1 MFPATKVIMRPS
13 TVHRSQLFVLVLT
26 LGLATEALG
35 ACSSSGVVE
44 TGADAGA
51 DAARDGGKTAP
62 KSLCIDGKPSP
73 YPTDTKVDLF
83 GTMPPLELP
92 KLGGGAFAFASRF
105 DPCAPRSHLLI
116 LRETASFCGT
126 CLWSQAHTKDVVP
139 ADLADRADLV
149 DLVISDKNNVLVR
162 TSRDVERAAKELG
175 EHASIV
181 AADPDYT
188 LQSVGLGDRRLP
200 FYVIVDTRTMVIR
213 RFLADPE
220 PETLASTLRRE
231 LAVLDG
237 QLPPKHDP
245 IKYEDEYF
253 PSNHWDMLHD
263 MVLPGPA
270 PKDATNAVADLP
282 AAAALGKD
290 LFSDARLSPGGAV
303 SCATCHAPDKGF
315 ADGRPKGVGVA
326 EGDRNT
332 PSILYASHA
341 RFQFWDGRADTL
353 WLQATGPIENAAEMG
368 STRLHVAHRV
378 FTTYRARYEAIF
390 PASPLPPL
398 DDATR
403 FPPAGKPGDAS
414 WDTMRSEDKAAVT
427 AIFVRVAKV
436 IEAFERTL
444 SAKPNAL
451 DRYIGGDL
459 AALTVEEKV
468 GLHTFFTAGC
478 AQCHYGPRLTDDA
491 FHNIR
496 FATGRKDGKPDLGA
510 SVGLPSLLVHELRKP
525 EYADGPFPELVLP
538 TDLRE
543 LEGSFRTP
551 PLRGVTATAP
561 YGHGGTLAGIPEL
574 AKHYGTA
581 GLLEDDPK
589 AAGRSEAWVPNF
601 VEQHER
607 ELVPAMRLF
616 SGEVVV
622 P

>member
-1 MFPATKVIMRPS
+1 
-13 TVHRSQLFVLVLT
+13 
-26 LGLATEALG
+26 
-35 ACSSSGVVE
+35 
-44 TGADAGA
+44 
-51 DAARDGGKTAP
+51 
-62 KSLCIDGKPSP
+62 
-73 YPTDTKVDLF
+73 
-83 GTMPPLELP
+83 
-92 KLGGGAFAFASRF
+92 
-105 DPCAPRSHLLI
+105 
-116 LRETASFCGT
+116 
-126 CLWSQAHTKDVVP
+126 
-139 ADLADRADLV
+139 
-149 DLVISDKNNVLVR
+149 
-162 TSRDVERAAKELG
+162 
-175 EHASIV
+175 
-181 AADPDYT
+181 
-188 LQSVGLGDRRLP
+188 
-200 FYVIVDTRTMVIR
+200 
-213 RFLADPE
+213 
-220 PETLASTLRRE
+220 
-231 LAVLDG
+231 
-237 QLPPKHDP
+237 
-245 IKYEDEYF
+245 
-253 PSNHWDMLHD
+253 
-263 MVLPGPA
+263 
-270 PKDATNAVADLP
+270 
-282 AAAALGKD
+282 
-290 LFSDARLSPGGAV
+290 
-303 SCATCHAPDKGF
+303 
-315 ADGRPKGVGVA
+315 
-326 EGDRNT
+326 
-332 PSILYASHA
+332 
-341 RFQFWDGRADTL
+341 
-353 WLQATGPIENAAEMG
+353 
-368 STRLHVAHRV
+368 
-378 FTTYRARYEAIF
+378 
-390 PASPLPPL
+390 
-398 DDATR
+398 
-403 FPPAGKPGDAS
+403 
-414 WDTMRSEDKAAVT
+414 MRSEDKAAVT